1 MKKLLKLLT
10 SIQALHRI
18 GAKKDTKE
26 AFKYVY

>member
-10 SIQALHRI
+10 SIQKLHRI
-18 GAKKDTKE
+18 GANKDTKQ